1 MSRHHGPQERQPMHA
16 RGRNKGVRA
25 WLRSV
30 RRAEAAERD
39 AKTLPERRA
48 RRRRAP

>member
-1 MSRHHGPQERQPMHA
+1 MSAYHGPQERQPMHA

-30 RRAEAAERD
+30 RREQAAERNARTAPD
-39 AKTLPERRA
+39 
-48 RRRRAP
+48 RRRRKRAAS